1 MTTTTKDIYLLV
13 NAATCSGRGYMQG
26 VLSEIARQT
35 AWRLHICDRDTVG
48 YRSLVE
54 TIRTNRL
61 DGFITSKLEDPRLEA
76 ILQSSDI
83 PLVVIGTRENCLPAR
98 IHDIRIVTLN
108 EQKIGAAAARHFLRM
123 GKFAAYGYVHFREE
137 YCQYLS
143 RQRER
148 GFIDELARS
157 GIEGM
162 SFARHSTDEIL
173 DIAALEDWLR
183 ALPKPS
189 AVLAG
194 HDRRAREVLEA
205 STRLGIKVPD
215 EIRILSIDNDE
226 LVCMGTTPTLSSID
240 TDNEAIGREAV
251 QQLRLIL
258 RRGRGNGKVERKT
271 IFAKARLSVVDR
283 GSTSVLPPGLT
294 LVQRGMDYIHRNA
307 KRDMTVD
314 DVVTFLGV
322 SRRLAYLRFEEFEKK
337 SIRKAIVDARL
348 GAVKQMLSGTRLTI
362 GAISREC
369 GFDNP
374 NGLKMLFKR
383 ETGMTMR
390 DWRRLHPS
398 SAKARR

>member
-35 AWRLHICDRDTVG
+35 AWRLHVCDRDTVG

-108 EQKIGAAAARHFLRM
+108 EQKIGVAAARHFLRM

-157 GIEGM
+157 A
-162 SFARHSTDEIL
+162 SRRKDRARTPAAPQREMRLRCGRNLVGWPSPLNAPTVGRPAPGRRR
-173 DIAALEDWLR
+173 IAPGR
-183 ALPKPS
+183 ARSPS
-189 AVLAG
+189 APPNCPLILNSPFSILHSQFLVTWNIAETAIW
-194 HDRRAREVLEA
+194 RRFNL
-205 STRLGIKVPD
+205 PP
-215 EIRILSIDNDE
+215 
-226 LVCMGTTPTLSSID
+226 TTPAFI
-240 TDNEAIGREAV
+240 
-251 QQLRLIL
+251 
-258 RRGRGNGKVERKT
+258 
-271 IFAKARLSVVDR
+271 
-283 GSTSVLPPGLT
+283 
-294 LVQRGMDYIHRNA
+294 
-307 KRDMTVD
+307 
-314 DVVTFLGV
+314 
-322 SRRLAYLRFEEFEKK
+322 
-337 SIRKAIVDARL
+337 
-348 GAVKQMLSGTRLTI
+348 
-362 GAISREC
+362 
-369 GFDNP
+369 
-374 NGLKMLFKR
+374 
-383 ETGMTMR
+383 
-390 DWRRLHPS
+390 
-398 SAKARR
+398 